1 MPGQDRS
8 SVLTKPTQR
17 ILAIVE
23 RDFHI
28 ARSYRLAF
36 ILDAVYGVL
45 SLAVY
50 FFISR
55 TFGDVRPADLNGAPT
70 YFAFAAVGIALGV
83 MIEAASAGV
92 ARRLRE
98 EQLAGTLETLV
109 AQPVTPLQLCL
120 GLIGFPFLFAVA
132 RSVFYLTIAAIWV
145 GLDISKT
152 DLIGALAVLVAAGFA
167 LAALGILA
175 GAVVL
180 VVKRGELLTASA
192 VYAIAL
198 LSGSV
203 FPISTLPGWLEAVGR
218 VMPLRFALDGMRSAL
233 FKGESDG
240 WGGDVLVLLGFGM
253 IGIPICVWIFRAAL
267 RAARRSGSLTQY

>member
-1 MPGQDRS
+1 MES
-8 SVLTKPTQR
+8 IQR

-36 ILDAVYGVL
+36 VLDVVYGVL
-45 SLAVY
+45 GLAVY

-55 TFGDVRPADLNGAPT
+55 TFGDVRPADLSGAPT
-70 YFAFAAVGIALGV
+70 YFAFAAIGIGLGV
-83 MIEAASAGV
+83 VIEAASAGV

-98 EQLAGTLETLV
+98 EQLTGTLEALL
-109 AQPVTPLQLCL
+109 AQPVSPLQLCL

-132 RSVFYLTIAAIWV
+132 RSVFYLAIAAVWIR
-145 GLDISKT
+145 LDTSQA
-152 DLIGALAVLVAAGFA
+152 DWIGMLAVLLAAGFA
-167 LAALGILA
+167 LATLGILA

-180 VVKRGELLTASA
+180 VVKRGEFLTASA

-218 VMPLRFALDGMRSAL
+218 AMPLRFALDGMRSAL
-233 FKGESDG
+233 FNGKSDG
-240 WGGDVLVLLGFGM
+240 WASDVLVLLAFGI
-253 IGIPICVWIFRAAL
+253 IGIPISVWIFSSAL